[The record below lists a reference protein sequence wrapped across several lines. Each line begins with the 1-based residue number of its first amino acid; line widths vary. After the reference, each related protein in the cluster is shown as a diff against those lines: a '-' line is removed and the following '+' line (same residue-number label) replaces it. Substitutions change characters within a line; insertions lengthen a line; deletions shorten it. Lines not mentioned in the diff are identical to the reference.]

1 MVSGFL
7 FIVMAYL
14 MCWPL
19 SWLGGHGINK
29 LWRVQGVRKD
39 VSGLENK
46 QNVPDLECKE
56 CCGGLVLEMLKALN
70 IQVQQIAALISSH
83 AEQNKVMARIVDQ
96 NSELMAQL
104 QGGEDEIEDQFR
116 TLDGG

>member
-1 MVSGFL
+1 
-7 FIVMAYL
+7 
-14 MCWPL
+14 
-19 SWLGGHGINK
+19 
-29 LWRVQGVRKD
+29 

-56 CCGGLVLEMLKALN
+56 CCGGLVLEMLKALS
-70 IQVQQIAALISSH
+70 IQGQQIAVLISSH

-104 QGGEDEIEDQFR
+104 QGDEDEIEDQFR

>member
-1 MVSGFL
+1 M
-7 FIVMAYL
+7 
-14 MCWPL
+14 
-19 SWLGGHGINK
+19 
-29 LWRVQGVRKD
+29 
-39 VSGLENK
+39 SGLENK

-70 IQVQQIAALISSH
+70 IQSQQI

-104 QGGEDEIEDQFR
+104 QGDEDEIEDQFR